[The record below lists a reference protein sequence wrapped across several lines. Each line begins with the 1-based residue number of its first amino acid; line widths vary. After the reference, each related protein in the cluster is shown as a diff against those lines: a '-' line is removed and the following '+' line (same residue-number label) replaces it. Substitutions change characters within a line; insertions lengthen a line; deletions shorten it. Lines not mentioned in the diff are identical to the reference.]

1 MDIDEVSGTVTH
13 ETFRGSRSS
22 WEELFTRAAQFAT
35 KLGAFRVINISH
47 SCDGNNG
54 VVTVWYWSDEDL

>member
-13 ETFRGSRSS
+13 KTFRGSLTS
-22 WEELFTRAAQFAT
+22 WDELFARAARFAT
-35 KLGAFRVINISH
+35 TMGAFRVINISH
-47 SCDGNNG
+47 SCDGSNG